1 MGGDDKNAALRAV
14 DPIGAEPLQDDNM
27 KKTGLAAR
35 FFFFGDTLA
44 LLRKAAV

>member
-1 MGGDDKNAALRAV
+1 MGTARSAV

-27 KKTGLAAR
+27 KKGR
-35 FFFFGDTLA
+35 FKNLPFFMDTLA